1 MRSFFAYSYIRLGK
15 YLPAHFLRLKHD
27 IWCPMLW
34 HMIAMLYQS
43 PLPKKPF
50 SKTAWLWCIF
60 GTRIIYIYIFMGVL
74 WCGVNRSTI
83 SNCSGYLSMISNW
96 QFDFEFSIF
105 IWDHDP
111 QVAHIFE
118 ISGSTTKQIH
128 PRMFVSYLEDFSMVE
143 IQTSWGWWVFD
154 LNICKTTSFCSA
166 CQVRVSRF

>member
-1 MRSFFAYSYIRLGK
+1 MVPDALTHDCYVVSISIAKETIFKDSLTMM
-15 YLPAHFLRLKHD
+15 HFWD
-27 IWCPMLW
+27 T
-34 HMIAMLYQS
+34 YN
-43 PLPKKPF
+43 
-50 SKTAWLWCIF
+50 
-60 GTRIIYIYIFMGVL
+60 IYIFMGVL

>member
-1 MRSFFAYSYIRLGK
+1 MVPDALTHDCYVVSISIAKETIFKDSLTMM
-15 YLPAHFLRLKHD
+15 HFWD
-27 IWCPMLW
+27 M
-34 HMIAMLYQS
+34 YN
-43 PLPKKPF
+43 
-50 SKTAWLWCIF
+50 
-60 GTRIIYIYIFMGVL
+60 IYIYIFMGVL
-74 WCGVNRSTI
+74 WCGVNHSTI

-118 ISGSTTKQIH
+118 IGGSTTKQIH

>member
-1 MRSFFAYSYIRLGK
+1 
-15 YLPAHFLRLKHD
+15 
-27 IWCPMLW
+27 
-34 HMIAMLYQS
+34 
-43 PLPKKPF
+43 
-50 SKTAWLWCIF
+50 
-60 GTRIIYIYIFMGVL
+60 MGVL

>member
-60 GTRIIYIYIFMGVL
+60 GTRIIYIYIYIHGCSVVRGQSFHHLKLLWISLDDIELAVWFWVL
-74 WCGVNRSTI
+74 HFHLGSWSP
-83 SNCSGYLSMISNW
+83 SGSY
-96 QFDFEFSIF
+96 F
-105 IWDHDP
+105 WDRWLNHQADTSAN
-111 QVAHIFE
+111 VRV
-118 ISGSTTKQIH
+118 ISGGLFH
-128 PRMFVSYLEDFSMVE
+128 GGNP
-143 IQTSWGWWVFD
+143 D
-154 LNICKTTSFCSA
+154 LLGLVGLWS
-166 CQVRVSRF
+166 QHLQDH

>member
-1 MRSFFAYSYIRLGK
+1 MVPDALTHDCYVVSISIAKETIFKDSLTMM
-15 YLPAHFLRLKHD
+15 HFWD
-27 IWCPMLW
+27 TYNM
-34 HMIAMLYQS
+34 Y
-43 PLPKKPF
+43 
-50 SKTAWLWCIF
+50 
-60 GTRIIYIYIFMGVL
+60 IYIYIFMGVL
-74 WCGVNRSTI
+74 WCGVNHSTI